1 VRASRV
7 AAAGELQL
15 FLAENGWL
23 GGKSCGY
30 RWVHRR
36 LREADMDRAG
46 FDSIEREIDDEVRA
60 RFPGGVIKQAVL
72 LRYGDDPEIEPGEL
86 WVRVLL
92 PAGRPEEYEQII
104 RAFMRDQQAAMKE
117 IPHYLA
123 EKLREIRLVEF
134 TFPDN
139 PVTREGHGPRCS
151 MLVGQRVTE
160 VRARE
165 LGEATHVATR
175 LGPTNLET
183 LDTLIM
189 AGIADDRADAIR
201 WVLAR
206 LRLQPEYEQLRERVR
221 ETDRLRAVHRPLP
234 EADTDRAVYASIER
248 EIEDEVHKRF
258 PGDVIK
264 QAVLLHYG
272 DDPEI
277 EPGELV
283 VRVFLRADRP
293 EDYEQIILAFERDHQ
308 AAIEEF
314 LLELVAKLREIR
326 LVEFTFSNNLVTGE
340 KDGPCNRMEFGQ
352 RLVDLQA
359 WELGEAT
366 HVPAHLG
373 PAGLETVDTLIMA
386 GIADDRA
393 DAIRL
398 VLPRSREQPEYEQL
412 RERVREID
420 RLKAEF

>member
-1 VRASRV
+1 MA
-7 AAAGELQL
+7 
-15 FLAENGWL
+15 F
-23 GGKSCGY
+23 
-30 RWVHRR
+30 
-36 LREADMDRAG
+36 
-46 FDSIEREIDDEVRA
+46 ERDH
-60 RFPGGVIKQAVL
+60 
-72 LRYGDDPEIEPGEL
+72 
-86 WVRVLL
+86 
-92 PAGRPEEYEQII
+92 
-104 RAFMRDQQAAMKE
+104 QAAMQE
-117 IPHYLA
+117 IPRYLA

-139 PVTREGHGPRCS
+139 PVTSGGHGPRRS
-151 MLVGQRVTE
+151 LIVSDRVTD
-160 VRARE
+160 VRERE
-165 LGEATHVATR
+165 LGEATRVDVR
-175 LGPTNLET
+175 LGPANLEA

-189 AGIADDRADAIR
+189 AGIADDRAAAVR

-206 LRLQPEYEQLRERVR
+206 FRQQPEYEQLRERVA
-221 ETDRLRAVHRPLP
+221 ETGRLRAVHRPLP
-234 EADTDRAVYASIER
+234 EADTDHAVFDSIER
-248 EIEDEVHKRF
+248 EIEDEVHERF

-277 EPGELV
+277 EPGELF

-293 EDYEQIILAFERDHQ
+293 EDYEQVIRAFERDHQ

-326 LVEFTFSNNLVTGE
+326 LVEFTFPDNPVTGE
-340 KDGPCNRMEFGQ
+340 SDGPCNRMEFGQ
-352 RLVDLQA
+352 RLADLQA

-398 VLPRSREQPEYEQL
+398 VLPRFREQPEYEQL

-420 RLKAEF
+420 RLRAEC

>member
-1 VRASRV
+1 MGHAV
-7 AAAGELQL
+7 
-15 FLAENGWL
+15 F
-23 GGKSCGY
+23 
-30 RWVHRR
+30 
-36 LREADMDRAG
+36 DR
-46 FDSIEREIDDEVRA
+46 IEREIDDELRA
-60 RFPGGVIKQAVL
+60 RFPGDVIKQAVL
-72 LRYGDDPEIEPGEL
+72 LHYGDDPEIEPGEL
-86 WVRVLL
+86 WVRILL
-92 PAGRPEEYEQII
+92 PADRPEDYEQILM
-104 RAFMRDQQAAMKE
+104 AFECDHRAAMQE
-117 IPHYLA
+117 IPRYLA

-139 PVTREGHGPRCS
+139 PVTSGGHGPRRS
-151 MLVGQRVTE
+151 LIVSDRVTD
-160 VRARE
+160 VRERE
-165 LGEATHVATR
+165 LGEATRVDVR
-175 LGPTNLET
+175 LGPANLEA

-189 AGIADDRADAIR
+189 AGIADDRAAGVR

-206 LRLQPEYEQLRERVR
+206 FRQQPEYEQFRERVR

-234 EADTDRAVYASIER
+234 EADTDRAVFDSIER

-258 PGDVIK
+258 PGDAVRRV
-264 QAVLLHYG
+264 VLLHYG
-272 DDPEI
+272 DDPEV
-277 EPGELV
+277 EPGELF
-283 VRVFLRADRP
+283 VRVFLRAGRP
-293 EDYEQIILAFERDHQ
+293 EDYDQIILAFERDHE

-326 LVEFTFSNNLVTGE
+326 LVEFTFSNNPVTCE

-373 PAGLETVDTLIMA
+373 PAGLETVDRLIMA

-398 VLPRSREQPEYEQL
+398 VLPRFREQPEYEQL

-420 RLKAEF
+420 RLRAEF

>member
-1 VRASRV
+1 
-7 AAAGELQL
+7 
-15 FLAENGWL
+15 
-23 GGKSCGY
+23 
-30 RWVHRR
+30 
-36 LREADMDRAG
+36 MDRAV
-46 FDSIEREIDDEVRA
+46 FDRIEREIDDEVRA
-60 RFPGGVIKQAVL
+60 RFPADVIKQAVL
-72 LRYGDDPEIEPGEL
+72 LHHGDDPEIEPGQL
-86 WVRVLL
+86 WVRILL
-92 PAGRPEEYEQII
+92 PADRPEDYEQII
-104 RAFMRDQQAAMKE
+104 RAFMRDHQAAMEE

-139 PVTREGHGPRCS
+139 PVTSGGHGPRCS
-151 MLVGQRVTE
+151 MIVGQRVTD
-160 VRARE
+160 VRERE
-165 LGEATHVATR
+165 LAEATRVDVR
-175 LGPTNLET
+175 LGPANLEA

-189 AGIADDRADAIR
+189 LGIADDRAAAVR

-206 LRLQPEYEQLRERVR
+206 FRQQPEYEQLRERVR

-234 EADTDRAVYASIER
+234 EADTDRAVIDSIER
-248 EIEDEVHKRF
+248 EIEHEVHKRF
-258 PGDVIK
+258 PGDVVRRV
-264 QAVLLHYG
+264 VLLHYG

-277 EPGELV
+277 EPGELFL
-283 VRVFLRADRP
+283 RVFLRADRP

-326 LVEFTFSNNLVTGE
+326 LVEFTFSNNPVTGE
-340 KDGPCNRMEFGQ
+340 TDGPSNRMEFGQ
-352 RLVDLQA
+352 RLADLQA

-398 VLPRSREQPEYEQL
+398 VLPRFREQPEYEQL

-420 RLKAEF
+420 RLRAEF

>member
-1 VRASRV
+1 
-7 AAAGELQL
+7 
-15 FLAENGWL
+15 
-23 GGKSCGY
+23 
-30 RWVHRR
+30 
-36 LREADMDRAG
+36 MDRAV

-60 RFPGGVIKQAVL
+60 RFPADVIKQAVL
-72 LRYGDDPEIEPGEL
+72 LHHGDDPEIEPGEL

-92 PAGRPEEYEQII
+92 RADRPEDYEQILL
-104 RAFMRDQQAAMKE
+104 AFEYDHRAAMQE
-117 IPHYLA
+117 IPRYLA
-123 EKLREIRLVEF
+123 ETLREIRLVEF

-139 PVTREGHGPRCS
+139 PITSGGHGPRRS
-151 MLVGQRVTE
+151 MIVGQRVTD
-160 VRARE
+160 VRERE
-165 LGEATHVATR
+165 LAEATRVDVR
-175 LGPTNLET
+175 LGPANLEA

-189 AGIADDRADAIR
+189 AGIADDRAAAVR

-206 LRLQPEYEQLRERVR
+206 FRRQPEYEQLRERAR
-221 ETDRLRAVHRPLP
+221 ETGRLRAVHRPLP
-234 EADTDRAVYASIER
+234 EADTDRAVIDSIER
-248 EIEDEVHKRF
+248 EIEHEVHKRF
-258 PGDVIK
+258 PGNAVRRV
-264 QAVLLHYG
+264 VLLHYG

-277 EPGELV
+277 EPGELF

-326 LVEFTFSNNLVTGE
+326 LVEFTFNNPVTSE
-340 KDGPCNRMEFGQ
+340 KDGPCNRIEFGQ
-352 RLVDLQA
+352 RLADLRA

-398 VLPRSREQPEYEQL
+398 VLPRFREQPEYEQL

-420 RLKAEF
+420 RLRAEF

>member
-1 VRASRV
+1 
-7 AAAGELQL
+7 
-15 FLAENGWL
+15 
-23 GGKSCGY
+23 
-30 RWVHRR
+30 
-36 LREADMDRAG
+36 MDRAG

-60 RFPGGVIKQAVL
+60 RFPGDVIKRAVL
-72 LRYGDDPEIEPGEL
+72 LHYGDDPEIEPGEL
-86 WVRVLL
+86 WVRILL
-92 PAGRPEEYEQII
+92 RAGRPEEYEQILV
-104 RAFMRDQQAAMKE
+104 AFERDHRAAMQE
-117 IPHYLA
+117 IPRYLA

-139 PVTREGHGPRCS
+139 PVTSGGHGPRRS
-151 MLVGQRVTE
+151 LIVSDRVTD
-160 VRARE
+160 VRERE
-165 LGEATHVATR
+165 RGEATRVDVR
-175 LGPTNLET
+175 LGPANLEA

-189 AGIADDRADAIR
+189 AGIADDRAAAVR

-206 LRLQPEYEQLRERVR
+206 FRQQPEYEQLRERVR
-221 ETDRLRAVHRPLP
+221 ETGRLRAVHRPLP
-234 EADTDRAVYASIER
+234 EADTDRAVFDSIER

-258 PGDVIK
+258 PGDAVRRV
-264 QAVLLHYG
+264 VLLHYG

-277 EPGELV
+277 EPGELF
-283 VRVFLRADRP
+283 VRVLLRADRP
-293 EDYEQIILAFERDHQ
+293 EDYEQIMLAFERDHR
-308 AAIEEF
+308 AAIDEF
-314 LLELVAKLREIR
+314 LLELVARLREIR
-326 LVEFTFSNNLVTGE
+326 LVEFTFPDNPVTGE
-340 KDGPCNRMEFGQ
+340 SDGPCNRMEFGQ

-398 VLPRSREQPEYEQL
+398 VLPRFREQPEYEQL

-420 RLKAEF
+420 RLRAEFQLR